1 MWEGGGHLERNERF
15 VSYESGHYVLV
26 GEYGMGRYVLSAGDV
41 VELYTRDRFQP
52 VRVEHGGYRGWY
64 YVTADGQQAR
74 FALGMKA
81 RLIASH

>member
-1 MWEGGGHLERNERF
+1 MERNERF
-15 VSYESGHYVLV
+15 VSYESGHYILV

-41 VELYTRDRFQP
+41 VELYTQDRFQP

-64 YVTADGQQAR
+64 YITADGQRAR